1 MKIAGKSFSLTLS
14 QTLFKFW
21 VDFQNNSEFKLQENT
36 RKATHQLGYVNI
48 RPKI

>member
-48 RPKI
+48 HPKI